1 MKKNMRSTVKNRN
14 FLKAAACGLALFGLL
29 VGCSEEKKEGEKKGV
44 VEQASDKVAQKAV
57 EQIQQPLNKAHDSQ
71 ALQNAQNQKM
81 QDMVEQ
87 GAGEKPK
94 E

>member
-1 MKKNMRSTVKNRN
+1 MRSTVKNRN

-29 VGCSEEKKEGEKKGV
+29 AGCSEEKKAGEKKGV
-44 VEQASDKVAQKAV
+44 IEQASDKVAQKAV

-71 ALQNAQNQKM
+71 ALQNVQNQKM

-87 GAGEKPK
+87 SGGEKPK